1 MLEALGKLGG
11 PGVLVPQREVRRAA
25 HLTAEQMTAAI
36 GFLTGQAPSAIRIE
50 AETYT
55 SGNGAQAR
63 RPVIGLAQ

>member
-1 MLEALGKLGG
+1 
-11 PGVLVPQREVRRAA
+11 VPQRDVRRAA

-36 GFLTGQAPSAIRIE
+36 AFLTGQAPSAIRIE

-63 RPVIGLAQ
+63 RPLIGLAQ

>member
-1 MLEALGKLGG
+1 
-11 PGVLVPQREVRRAA
+11 VLVPQREVRRAA

-50 AETYT
+50 AETYA

-63 RPVIGLAQ
+63 RPLIGLAQ